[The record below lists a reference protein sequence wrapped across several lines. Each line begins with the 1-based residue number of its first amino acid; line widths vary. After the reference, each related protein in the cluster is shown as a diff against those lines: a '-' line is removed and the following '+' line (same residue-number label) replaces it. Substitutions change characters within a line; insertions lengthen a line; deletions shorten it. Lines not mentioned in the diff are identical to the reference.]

1 MAPVAQNP
9 SPMVEETRAHERVAD
24 EPWEGVCHKIMGVVE
39 REVEVYA
46 PAELPA
52 DFDLW
57 IHFHGAAFV
66 VRYALKEAAQPLV
79 GVAVNM
85 GVGSAAYE
93 GPFASAGVLMKLL
106 GAIGARVG
114 AWNRLY
120 LSGFSAGYGALRA
133 ILSDPA
139 MADLVDGVLVLD
151 GLHTGYKPD
160 ARPLEEG
167 GVLEEGELAPFLS
180 FSQRA
185 RAGEKAMLLTH
196 SEVFPGTF
204 ASTTETANYLVKKI
218 GLPRR
223 PVLAW
228 GALGMQQLSDAQE
241 GRLRV
246 MGYAGNS
253 APDHM
258 DHLHALFYFSSLLS
272 QL

>member
-1 MAPVAQNP
+1 MAPVVQNP
-9 SPMVEETRAHERVAD
+9 SPMVEETRAHERVDD
-24 EPWEGVCHKIMGVVE
+24 EPWVGVCHKIAGVFA
-39 REVEVYA
+39 REIEVYA
-46 PAELPA
+46 PAQLPA

-57 IHFHGAAFV
+57 IHFHGAAYV
-66 VRYALKEAAQPLV
+66 VRHALREAAQPLV
-79 GVAVNM
+79 GVAINM

-93 GPFASAGVLMKLL
+93 GPFVPAGALMELL
-106 GAIGARVG
+106 GAIGERVG

-139 MADLVDGVLVLD
+139 LADLVDGVLVLD
-151 GLHTGYKPD
+151 GLHTGYEPD
-160 ARPLEEG
+160 ARPLAEG
-167 GVLEEGELAPFLS
+167 SALEEGELAPFLR
-180 FSQRA
+180 FAQRA
-185 RAGEKAMLLTH
+185 RAGEKVMLLTH

-218 GLPRR
+218 QLPRR

-241 GRLRV
+241 GRLRI

-258 DHLHALFYFSSLLS
+258 DHLHALFYFSALVLSL
-272 QL
+272 